1 MQDFS
6 GGQKI
11 TIQVK
16 FLQSNLLIIG
26 SGKWPNKIN
35 SIISSQN
42 SKTLIEN
49 VGAREFLK
57 LKIEQIEQLLK
68 DKIVWIAST
77 PENQLFILDKIKS
90 FNNKVVLEKPVAVT
104 SNQLNQLDHLNKN
117 GNNKFYV
124 SEPWRHSEIWRKA
137 KSRLLTATGQK
148 RLKIYRG
155 GPIKR
160 DYVDP
165 PWDWMQHDLGL
176 LGELLFVQKESL
188 KIHCELST
196 NRDKLMVHIQALE
209 GYEIE
214 INLGL
219 FPQRKEL
226 WVLNDQVF
234 IDFANQDNFRDHPVN
249 NIFEYICSEDFSS
262 HFENQVWLTKQILN
276 KLEEATPRRSI

>member
-6 GGQKI
+6 AGQKI

-16 FLQSNLLIIG
+16 FSQSNLLLIG

-35 SIISSQN
+35 SIIRSQN
-42 SKTLIEN
+42 SKTTIEN

-57 LKIEQIEQLLK
+57 LKIEQIDQILK

-77 PENQLFILDKIKS
+77 PENQLFILDKIKG
-90 FNNKVVLEKPVAVT
+90 FNNKVVLEKPVSVT
-104 SNQLNQLDHLNKN
+104 SNQLNQLHHLNKI

-124 SEPWRHSEIWRKA
+124 SEPWRHSEIWREA
-137 KSRLLTATGQK
+137 KSRLLTTTGQK

-160 DYVDP
+160 EYVDP

-176 LGELLFVQKESL
+176 LGELLFIQKESL
-188 KIHCELST
+188 EIDCELST
-196 NRDKLMVHIQALE
+196 NRDNLIIYIQALE
-209 GYEIE
+209 SYEIE

-226 WVLNDQVF
+226 WILNDQVF
-234 IDFANQDNFRDHPVN
+234 IDFVNRDTFGDHPVN
-249 NIFEYICSEDFSS
+249 SMFEYICSEDFSS
-262 HFENQVWLTKQILN
+262 DFESQVWLTNEIIN
-276 KLEEATPRRSI
+276 KLEEATKL